1 MLSFDIRSLESQ
13 AAHVDGRLSPEDPVW
28 EAGDLRPVEPLKVQ
42 GRLSAAGTSRF
53 YFSGRI
59 KGLTEIPCR
68 RCLTDV
74 TVGVDEE
81 AHFIFSSEGEDAAD
95 DPDVYPFDP
104 TAVSL
109 DLRPAVREAW
119 LLAVVLERGHNAKVS
134 VHPTEKACVAAGEKW
149 ERETDELY
157 RRLKKPRAP
166 GWICTPVEETPS

>member
-13 AAHVDGRLSPEDPVW
+13 AAHVDGELGPEDPVW
-28 EAGDLRPVEPLKVQ
+28 EPGDMRPVEPLKVQ

-59 KGLTEIPCR
+59 KGLAEIPCR

-95 DPDVYPFDP
+95 DPDVFPFDP

-109 DLRPAVREAW
+109 DMRPAVREAW
-119 LLAVVLERGHNAKVS
+119 LLAVPGFALCREDCKGLCPNCGTDWNSGTCDCVPAK
-134 VHPTEKACVAAGEKW
+134 TESRWDA
-149 ERETDELY
+149 L
-157 RRLKKPRAP
+157 RAIRDQLP
-166 GWICTPVEETPS
+166 

>member
-28 EAGDLRPVEPLKVQ
+28 EPGDVRPVEPLRVQ
-42 GRLSAAGTSRF
+42 GRLSAAGASRF

-74 TVGVDEE
+74 TVGVEEE
-81 AHFIFSSEGEDAAD
+81 AHFIFSSEGEDVAD
-95 DPDVYPFDP
+95 DPDVFPFDP

-119 LLAVVLERGHNAKVS
+119 LLAVPGFALCREDCKGLCPNCGTDWNSGTCDCVPAT
-134 VHPTEKACVAAGEKW
+134 TESRWDA
-149 ERETDELY
+149 L
-157 RRLKKPRAP
+157 RA
-166 GWICTPVEETPS
+166 IRDKLS

>member
-53 YFSGRI
+53 YFSGRM

-68 RCLTDV
+68 RCLADV
-74 TVGVDEE
+74 TVSVDEE

-104 TAVSL
+104 TGVSL

-119 LLAVVLERGHNAKVS
+119 LLAVPGFALCREDCKGLCPNCGTDWNSGTCECVPAT
-134 VHPTEKACVAAGEKW
+134 TESRWDA
-149 ERETDELY
+149 L
-157 RRLKKPRAP
+157 RAIRDQLP
-166 GWICTPVEETPS
+166 